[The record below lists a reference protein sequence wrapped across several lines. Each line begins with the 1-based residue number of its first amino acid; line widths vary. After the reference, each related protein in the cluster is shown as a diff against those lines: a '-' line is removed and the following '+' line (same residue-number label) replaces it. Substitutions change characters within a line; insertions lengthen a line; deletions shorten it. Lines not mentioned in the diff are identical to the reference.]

1 MYADGVVSSGIATG
15 TFMTLLVRLDPQSPD
30 EEAIERAASII
41 RGGRLVA
48 FPTET
53 VYGLGADA
61 MNEAAVQ
68 KIFEAKGRPADN
80 PIIVHVCGG
89 EMLNTVSARVGAKAQ
104 LLAGRFWPGP
114 LSMVLKRNP
123 KISALVS
130 AGLDTVAVRMPRSN
144 IALGLIRQAGTP
156 VAAPSANISG
166 RPSPTVASHVL
177 DDLDGKIDLI
187 LDGGPTS
194 IGLESTVLDMTAD
207 PPLILRPGWITR
219 EQLIEVVG
227 PVESAATEEE
237 FKRSPGTRHPHYTPR
252 ARVVLVEGA
261 TPSILKGVL
270 ESHLGK
276 GKTGFIGHTAGLPG
290 SPNLDAVTVRNS
302 ADDYARSIYN
312 ALRELDDRG
321 AQVVVVEGIE
331 DTGEGAAV
339 MDRLRRA
346 ASEILVNTG

>member
-1 MYADGVVSSGIATG
+1 
-15 TFMTLLVRLDPQSPD
+15 MTLLVRLDPQSPD

-41 RGGRLVA
+41 RGGGLVA

-61 MNEAAVQ
+61 MSEAAVK
-68 KIFEAKGRPADN
+68 KIFAAKGRPADN

-89 EMLNTVSARVGAKAQ
+89 EMLNTVSARVSAKAQ

-114 LSMVLKRNP
+114 LSLVLERNP
-123 KISALVS
+123 KVSSLVS
-130 AGLDTVAVRMPRSN
+130 AGLNTVAVRMPRSK
-144 IALGLIRQAGTP
+144 IALELIRRAGTP

-166 RPSPTVASHVL
+166 RPSPTAASHVL
-177 DDLDGKIDLI
+177 NDLEGRVDLI

-194 IGLESTVLDMTAD
+194 IGVESTVLDMTAD

-219 EQLIEVVG
+219 EQLIEVIG
-227 PVESAATEEE
+227 PVESATSEEE
-237 FKRSPGTRHPHYTPR
+237 FKRSPGTRHQHYTPR

-261 TPSILKGVL
+261 TPSILKSLL
-270 ESHLGK
+270 ESYLGK
-276 GKTGFIGHTAGLPG
+276 GKTGFIGHTDGLI
-290 SPNLDAVTVRNS
+290 SSRNLNPVILRNS
-302 ADDYARSIYN
+302 AGDYARSIYN

-321 AQVVVVEGIE
+321 VMVVVVEGI
-331 DTGEGAAV
+331 DDAGEGAAV

-346 ASEILVNTG
+346 ASEILVNPG